1 MNDFIKKYWFVTL
14 VGVLFFIAIGFF
26 ALSDQQEEFK
36 GKTID
41 GKDVIFEYNDIA
53 VTADDLYDEMFDD
66 HAVDVAYGFIQTAT
80 IRNAFEP
87 DKDLISEAKL
97 IYDNYI
103 AYYKS
108 QYGEEYANYLLPS
121 LKALGYSKVED
132 FEEYV
137 LVTLMLE
144 ELNKT
149 YIDENMDVLLPAFM
163 ESKSPRIVSHIL
175 IMTEDAE
182 NPTVEETARMD
193 EVDAAF
199 ASGDTFEEIAEKFSD
214 DSSASNG
221 GRFGYADLDSS
232 LDKGFA
238 EAAFALAEGEVS
250 GWVKS
255 QYGYHIIKIDSTQL
269 SDLQAEDG
277 FYVAMTSFNNTSQ
290 IVIWEQYQKR
300 EIDYHGNDNLKQQVE
315 DMLRVDQEVAQ

>member
-14 VGVLFFIAIGFF
+14 VAILFFIAIGFF
-26 ALSDQQEEFK
+26 ALNNQQEEFK

-53 VTADDLYDEMFDD
+53 VTADDLYNEMFND
-66 HAVDVAYGFIQTAT
+66 HAIDIAYGFIQTAA

-87 DKDLISEAKL
+87 DKDMISEAKL

-149 YIDENMDVLLPAFM
+149 YIDENMDKLLPAFM
-163 ESKSPRIVSHIL
+163 ESKSPRIISHIL
-175 IMTEDAE
+175 IMTEDAD
-182 NPTVEETARMD
+182 NPTTEERARMD

-199 ASGDTFEEIAEKFSD
+199 ANKDTFEAIAEKFSD

-232 LDKGFA
+232 LDESFA
-238 EAAFALAEGEVS
+238 EAAFALAENEVS

-255 QYGYHIIKIDSTQL
+255 QYGYHIIRIDSTQL
-269 SDLQAEDG
+269 SDLETEDG
-277 FYVAMTSFNNTSQ
+277 FYVAMTDFYNTSQ
-290 IVIWEQYQKR
+290 IVIWDQYQKR
-300 EIDYHGNDNLKQQVE
+300 EIDYHGNDSLKQQVE